1 MRKKQQN
8 QRCGKWI
15 TARTNSPAKKENRS
29 YPHSTSA
36 LLLKGTVAPSS
47 PARRVATASDEE
59 SARTPGVARPT
70 AGDSMQHRLASG
82 KAPLKSNRQFRP
94 MLLNMSC
101 RRHEGLAVCYDL
113 FADVGAKRQCAVRRT
128 ANSDWAMWCASKV
141 SHNAGNLRFPEPFPC
156 ADIILSPREI
166 ILQLR
171 IIQNYQPDYAIS
183 QGYHTYNQLALDL
196 SVNPFVFYYR
206 SESPQH
212 FEYSV

>member
-94 MLLNMSC
+94 MICLLTLPRSGNVPQGEQQTTIGRC
-101 RRHEGLAVCYDL
+101 WRREPVTRLAVWVIFSKPL
-113 FADVGAKRQCAVRRT
+113 LSEKR
-128 ANSDWAMWCASKV
+128 
-141 SHNAGNLRFPEPFPC
+141 
-156 ADIILSPREI
+156 
-166 ILQLR
+166 
-171 IIQNYQPDYAIS
+171 
-183 QGYHTYNQLALDL
+183 LALICCAKFRKII
-196 SVNPFVFYYR
+196 NPKG
-206 SESPQH
+206 
-212 FEYSV
+212 